1 MKLALLLTPFRL
13 SLAVAVA
20 IWATVVAIVAWCQ
33 PTMIPAMLAAPAWA
47 LVVLMVVAVG
57 MSTIA
62 IWAGLCFGGDQ

>member
-1 MKLALLLTPFRL
+1 LGDRGGHRG
-13 SLAVAVA
+13 
-20 IWATVVAIVAWCQ
+20 VVS
-33 PTMIPAMLAAPAWA
+33 AAPAWA